1 MRLLLKVIGGL
12 AIVLISFWGTLYF
25 LGSREY
31 EHNQLRAKHAK
42 LLADALEKY
51 HQARSVYP
59 TVGGLVDD
67 LKQELVDGKFLEAI
81 PSDPARSATGQQYR
95 YVGGGTRYGLLIVL
109 EPEPAMLGV
118 SAAKPAL
125 TCTVG
130 VNIRGTGAWNDP
142 PSCPF

>member
-59 TVGGLVDD
+59 TVGAG
-67 LKQELVDGKFLEAI
+67 
-81 PSDPARSATGQQYR
+81 
-95 YVGGGTRYGLLIVL
+95 
-109 EPEPAMLGV
+109 
-118 SAAKPAL
+118 
-125 TCTVG
+125 
-130 VNIRGTGAWNDP
+130 
-142 PSCPF
+142 